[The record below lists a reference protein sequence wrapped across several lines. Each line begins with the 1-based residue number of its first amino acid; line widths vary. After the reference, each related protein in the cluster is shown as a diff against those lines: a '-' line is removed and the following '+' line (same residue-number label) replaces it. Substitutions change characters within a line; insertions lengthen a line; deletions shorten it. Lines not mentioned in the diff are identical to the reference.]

1 MRWETMVIF
10 ILCLILFL
18 VAHIGMMK
26 FIAMHMDK
34 LRSDIFS
41 SVISLMNSV
50 SEGIK
55 VGLSQQENLDPESN
69 ASTNGHQI

>member
-1 MRWETMVIF
+1 
-10 ILCLILFL
+10 
-18 VAHIGMMK
+18 MMK